1 MSDSSSLVRCHHS
14 CFRVDRGQGIAIR
27 ARSRGFV
34 HIFFALA
41 VFLGLSVW
49 GISEVLRY
57 VTETRQTAEQREIES
72 LHRARR
78 ALINYAHLQP
88 PDLPEQD
95 GAFNAFGIETIV
107 TIGNS
112 TVTVVN
118 NYPFREYELPCPD
131 VFSARETPSRLDGIA
146 DYSGSSG
153 CGRTGDPLEPGSWVG
168 RFPWRSLSGAGTVFV
183 RGAGGEDLRD
193 SAKERLWYAVSP
205 NLLPSTNRPLPPLNA
220 HYLLSR
226 EDWLTVTDARGTVTV
241 SNRVAALVIAPREQ
255 SDEDGEDGSVFRLF
269 EDTPRSGS
277 PTPARAAAAYLD
289 AGNRNLVGGV
299 SVFVNSD
306 YYRAAE
312 FGPESDANQTLD
324 LLARIDIEDLV
335 NAADGPPDDI
345 LEDVIEVLRAH
356 LIQLGSLPDPAVFE
370 EAAATVSYRLPG
382 FSPPRERAVT
392 MTVYGVTTAVSAPQ
406 VYVSGYVEIPDLFI
420 DRGNQIAQN
429 PICSIIFSFCNLDL
443 STPFDTF
450 GVFVSSGGTTT
461 TIAGFQIIA
470 RLGGGELRYAVRH
483 SSGGGDLDIGTDSN
497 LFSFSP
503 SQSRVSV
510 HNFQLLDANSNP
522 AYGIV
527 ETTITMGVAVRPP
540 VVQRGGTVVGGTVT
554 LVGVGSTVEAR
565 PILLVDGDSLPPFFI
580 WPGSSIAINALLDL
594 DPKPPFNA
602 AIAAL
607 ETRYALH
614 EESRVPEMLR
624 LADPGYDTHLP
635 LALFGERVEGR
646 PQPSAPTFAEP
657 VGGVRSAC
665 YTIES
670 ARARLLDE
678 GELVMA
684 LAGPAIGYFR
694 AGSLSRLME
703 KVTGER
709 IEDSPIYGAGVLLP
723 PGTVLRVRFD
733 AGNIGDLTL
742 PNGYSVCGDVSG
754 GSLVVGG
761 ALGARS
767 VPVRLRTTVVAEVLS
782 GGGEP
787 DLNGVERPGGARP
800 GVAAIAGNTGFFPIH
815 SIDDQFPQN
824 FNRVNPFYRF
834 EQFDGPRWAR
844 LSGETFGFFPRGAD
858 LEFRA
863 PSGAVIRGAPI
874 APAGAL
880 DRAIATRGY
889 PIAERP
895 SDEFMLDLSRPQ
907 FFPPDTDYLIPGNAG
922 NPINVTLGDGFV
934 FPPNSFARLPEN
946 SQIVGTYATR
956 GEFRQITEIVPGSQ
970 QVSVDYRSV
979 LFTADVVFGGLTSMT
994 ITIGSREV
1002 IQVEPPSNILDFRVT
1017 INGVEYRSQ
1026 FSSTVSGR
1034 PYVGELLAGYDPV
1047 NERFLFRNLI
1057 YRVEAGG
1064 VPNNL
1069 ESPNYILRDDLT
1081 PEQITDLEN
1090 GQGPTVPGG
1099 SFEVIVAAAIT
1110 TNMER
1115 TRRVSVNTRHVVL
1128 PNGDDYFSGPVD
1140 SGEIT
1145 LTLDLPSGAML
1156 DIGGAR
1162 LPPGS
1167 DQRHGFQLNVK
1178 GAVDVCADSA
1188 CGQILTRAEEG
1199 AMLFPY
1205 AGIFV
1210 EPRKVKIPLDGE
1222 LILPSETR
1230 MQFITHPLTHP
1241 LPIGGGERYEY
1252 RAAIGGVPE
1261 IFNPTGAG
1269 VSSIDRERLPIILRG
1284 SANYHGG
1291 DFSGEEEAAAPDNV
1305 EVYWD
1310 ENDILFLPP
1319 GATITF
1325 SNNNE
1330 REFADPQS
1338 GVVAVVAASLTEV
1351 ARRFCSTDAGEEALI
1366 GSGRNR
1372 GSSYLEV
1379 CDETPGSMH
1388 AVGFGYY
1395 QGIDED
1401 NVAVGA
1407 RVGNITVFRI
1417 EDIPNVRNYRFQ
1429 VVRQRGSN
1437 LRNGVPPNLVVNKPV
1452 PVASVVTVYKRAE
1465 VCTRFAACTGANAAQ
1480 QRRNRGRRYIPYP
1493 VLEESSALQRP
1504 TYAASIAYQFRFVVP
1519 AESHFYDDYDPN
1531 LVSRFPAGS
1540 EYFVPQIESDYVL
1553 TLAVSTDDL
1562 DVDRRGAL
1570 RRNVVLRLD
1579 ADAIVNTPGDGR
1591 ILAPVG
1597 SVIDVARREIIPPF
1611 GVHSLESAGADAAW
1625 VSSEEVVGY
1634 VREDINLLAP
1644 LDFEV
1649 FFIGDASTIMINGRL
1664 REFEYISGN
1673 PLPGTP
1679 PQNYEKRD
1687 EDGFDFPIDRNA
1699 RVTSYIRDNRLGDSG
1714 SGRRV
1719 VYRDVFNMTFNE
1731 DAPNTAGEPS
1741 IGFRD
1746 YPFNLRYWLPE
1757 RKSLEQVRMS
1767 PGGQLY
1773 QSDFTEN
1780 DLATKL
1786 AGLRVPRG
1794 SFLFSPRGGQTR
1806 AFPADLDASP
1816 GAPGRSRVGF
1826 EEGEYIFVPGGL
1838 TATYARVIGSSG
1850 EDVFLNQGA
1859 TVSGEYLASVSTYTL
1874 GAIPGPAYIE
1884 LYNPDQPGVPGFRL
1898 AGRDS
1903 ENVVFMPA
1911 RTSYARVAEILD
1923 NNNAEVVLRTTGQ
1936 RSIASYFSPT
1946 QWDYRGVARRDL
1958 SSGIY
1963 RDFLPPE
1970 TASLLENFPLVYAV
1984 APECR
1989 EQWRGTSGKECAS
2002 LEGEGLEFLLE
2013 AGEEIPLPNARN
2025 VPRGHT
2031 RVQAAVARG
2040 TFVVDHLRLQSAL
2053 LNSSVPRFDYIFEES
2068 LTVTLLQF
2076 DEDGRITHIDNET
2089 GNFIAHEDRLILR
2102 APAGGFRARVAA
2114 DADDLDGASSQLHS
2128 FEWGG
2133 DLTVNVGGY
2142 TGEFGDEGFVPA
2154 AVFNR
2159 SDSTVF
2165 HVAMMTV
2172 TNTIYTP
2179 TLFPFRNPG
2188 ISNPVTYPHY
2198 QHRYRFP
2205 TSSRNSSAGVSA
2217 PALATL
2223 QDFRVDRTPAILTI
2237 RPPQQLALGAG
2248 TRAVEGGGVYF
2259 GPGSRIMVGSQPRT
2273 TPLISVI
2280 QIVGDFEPAV
2290 SVPNID
2296 NDNLFQPDI
2305 ADVNQFGDHAGP
2317 LNLRFA
2323 GAGTLLTGDP
2333 AGNPGA
2339 GLQFTRVRLGAG
2351 ASLPPDFFTRHI
2363 PEIMLETR
2371 TQAVTVFGD
2380 EPIYRDISGFYS
2392 NDLDMQI
2399 ELGSDLRA
2407 IDEITGETNLS
2418 RAGERI
2424 NLKIGGGGGASPT
2437 PDSGEFFIDTS
2448 SAITMLPGYVWQGY
2462 LPAPGDYANAPVT
2475 MRFSADH
2482 KFEGRHLAT
2491 IDIGRPALTIA
2502 LPQLGTTSAVFT
2514 SGTSAGFPGVG
2525 EAVLKNSAGTAPA
2538 TTYVRLNYDL
2548 ISLGFVSTEY
2558 DRAPYDTNSAPRE
2571 KVITLDGYFEPVAQA
2586 LINSSSPH
2594 LNIWG
2599 GGLDRPEFL
2608 DADYEFGIRR
2618 NLEIGRDVMFSG
2630 IVNDG
2635 LSVVSRPAY
2644 AVTVEVESFRPGA
2657 GAPQRLTV
2665 TLTAPARDAAPTRNG
2680 AYAYLAGG
2688 ASYEGVE
2695 LQIPSSQLCPASANF
2710 GTVNFGT
2717 VPLLVE
2723 PDVPLAGSVRYA
2735 RPRYDSA
2742 MVGGEDARVTIDFNL
2757 REYSQSELFYDSA
2770 RRFAPAGNGFI
2781 ALTLQVHHESTYPG
2795 DAFSFYDGVS
2805 GPVDL
2810 VTVRFRSNRPD
2821 PPSDDGCGLE
2831 PTYDDSLTLALA
2843 SGANV
2848 EILVL
2853 SSCPSARNPGWMA
2866 DFYFTETGGATIA
2879 RARAPY
2885 DLGSPRGDTT
2895 VVFAYPIMGGEK
2907 NFSINPFGIPPGH
2920 DVFPASPIVQVNPV
2934 LSPGFQDTV
2943 FAVQYEADVLGNNLI
2958 LSYSVPYYNA
2968 VLPPLSIAYHHTTVA
2983 LVTDRPLN
2991 LPSIDT
2997 PRPGQFR
3004 GAAFEVRAEPADV
3017 IDALQSPNIDY
3028 VWGKNAP
3035 PPSFRLADQNHGLRV
3050 DLSSPRDVPLIGDMF
3065 VFLDRGYDPR
3075 HFDGELQTLSMGPGF
3090 KIEGYAALVSPL
3102 GASGNDDGARYA
3114 YAQRSEMFSKLFDSS
3129 PLRQIY
3135 DALTGDCGRGSCAAL
3150 FNSPEW
3156 AAVLSGVVGLQAV
3169 NVDFPGATNR
3179 WRENIYFILP
3189 HDVAAIRA
3197 DRAVVGS
3204 IDPPQP
3210 EITLSF
3216 SFPEEELPRTT
3227 LTALNYSATINLSDA
3242 GVPYVFGDYR
3252 SLVNGEAV
3260 VIGLRAAREGGRDSF
3275 VRFALTPGTVVG
3287 STVVLADVRGGEID
3301 VRQISIASSY
3311 TRLDDGM
3318 VETETVVANIP
3329 LADNPYAPLV
3339 EVTRSGTQ
3347 PVTLL
3352 AGSLLYPHT
3361 GRVIPAVRFPASG
3374 AIEIGA
3380 NGARGAIDGAYR
3392 QPLPVGGVHGSRFGF
3407 YKGEL
3412 APRDVVSPLQDCFA
3426 RVVKIQGRDER
3437 INVEGA
3443 YRVGDTPDYLTRS
3456 APYYERT
3463 LPLLNAVE
3471 LDYSGALSP
3480 TLTAALAMMDDSAPR
3495 MSDVLG
3501 NTTVT
3506 LIFTDAADAIVD
3518 LADLDIYES
3527 GSSPGG
3533 LLSGEDVTISSGP
3546 RRFHLRLGGSDSLRY
3561 FEDTS
3566 ISVSFGIGLISYDL
3580 VNDSRYTG
3588 ASFADLV
3595 FAYGAGI
3602 NQRFDL
3608 GFDLGF
3614 LGTRDVRLDY
3624 DSGGLDFCSVTPPGD
3639 SCGNM
3644 NLATINM
3651 ALAGYPQGTIR
3662 IDIDGLNR
3670 PLIVLRN
3677 DADGYSATINLA
3689 NSNYYIAGRYSRLR
3703 AGFPVTVT
3711 PDNRVH
3717 QFEIAPAGG
3726 GRHIV
3731 RPLRPSHLFVY
3742 NRFARFGGNAFR
3754 YGTTRD
3760 FLGNVSLVVDL
3771 AADASYNTGASQHN
3785 AGASNIYLRLYNQ
3798 QQGASRANVTAV
3810 ISMTVLS
3817 GRGVRIT
3824 SRLRVRGGRPGAS
3837 RMSFCPPNPSDCRDV
3852 DFGDVVLR
3860 PPNTLPGVPSSVGA
3874 YSVFLPLPAFYL
3886 VPAITLTAFLPNA
3899 MTLTMERFLGNP
3911 TIYATGSSYPRL
3923 QSGLPVDL
3931 EPLVVPFDEDIYTV
3945 YFRLTPLGGLLS
3957 ISYLITLPELLAS
3970 GQVTFSV
3977 SFEEN
3982 NRWCNP
3988 VDSTGDPDDG
3998 VDDTDFCGGPTQ
4010 EFTLSESFNLFDSD
4024 SYYPL
4029 VSLTPP
4035 DNCFNENRVLPAEDY
4050 RTIWEDALG
4059 LGPSG
4064 RIALPTERRPLAFLS
4079 TVRADGW
4086 SPTSLDIQNLFVW
4099 AIMQGSRIESGQ
4111 RIDEMYVRP
4120 YVATNERDPNNP
4132 GGSCQNIRPGRPFT
4146 PVATQTLDFDFP
4158 TPITVDQLRLSIPDG
4173 GAIGGYSQYVDLP
4186 PLLIGDGRT
4195 RVNLNDPAFYAPDP
4209 AAPGRP
4215 IFLTLNRSNTPNIV
4229 TDDTS
4234 RELNLLSGHEFFGTV
4249 ATSDL
4254 LNKLLLAREPP
4265 LCDTRN
4271 LAVVC
4276 VQRSRTDE
4284 NEIVVSSG
4292 RFPSRGLVR
4301 VAMSDLGFN
4310 TRTKTI
4316 PQGGSGCG
4324 VKLIGYSPANTFEYL
4339 GFPAGTIPTPTVYS
4353 CVKIVDAVGGPGQ
4366 DLLFEHRLA
4375 ENDQVFRIERFP
4387 YEPYDFDIRL
4397 VPASLVVTV
4406 GYPTYDLVLSASE
4419 DDPILTID
4427 LNNPNF
4433 YLDGVVRP
4441 DFPRNE
4447 RVALITLTLSGVTL
4461 ADGNPQPQTLYLEG
4475 ATDTVNTDFDFVV
4488 LPEGITIPSRFDNKI
4503 SINSYVTEGPMLP
4516 DDRLVFIEEPIADRE
4531 IVIEPG
4537 ESRYVSEWHGG
4548 GNGPFLIN
4556 SGANTNPDRYLR
4568 SQPPNPYSREYYA
4581 PALVA
4586 VPGTETRIATGAKT
4600 DFEPVRT
4607 WHFIETGGG
4616 VSLSVNSPDSFLG
4629 GDRMEDPGRREYE
4642 PVGDIYE
4649 MTADPAYWASAQPQL
4664 SHTRANYIV
4673 GGLDGFGDG
4682 LVTSVIQATV
4692 AILGSPAT
4700 LTITAPRTVTVA
4712 SSNAFANG
4720 RAFAIVDPRGE
4731 ASQHS
4736 LSAVNYRTPYRRIS
4750 PSGRKFLTRSQTPA
4764 MPLRDAFSS
4773 VPQYHNVWYRLRDDA
4788 TYRYPGGDIP
4798 IRAGAIVNP
4807 VQGTY
4812 VNPSSDAS
4820 IDAAGVNIRYYNRFG
4835 SLNSD
4840 LNLRQPAMILPAGA
4854 VYIVGAL
4861 PLLPGESDEDRLKR
4875 LPRITNVQAAVF
4887 FSLRPLS
4894 GIGCELASEQNV
4906 FPGQPV
4912 QVVINQQGP
4921 KPDVLRNAASVAI
4934 RARPVPSEND
4944 LDNPDNEGLIE
4955 DAFVRY
4961 ASGLENFTLGH
4972 PCEWLDEIE
4981 NSDGDALFFYRS
4993 RDAIGGEIGARR
5005 VGNDRTY
5012 IMGGRI
5018 RFSRL

>member
-41 VFLGLSVW
+41 VFLGISVW

-57 VTETRQTAEQREIES
+57 VTETRQTAEQSEIES
-72 LHRARR
+72 LHRARQ
-78 ALINYAHLQP
+78 ALINYAFLPP
-88 PDLPEQD
+88 PDLPGQN
-95 GAFNAFGIETIV
+95 GPFNAFGFESIV
-107 TIGNS
+107 DG
-112 TVTVVN
+112 VTVVN
-118 NYPFREYELPCPD
+118 NYEFRHYELPCPD
-131 VFSARETPSRLDGIA
+131 VFDDGEAPFRLDGIA
-146 DYSGSSG
+146 DYSGLPV
-153 CGRTGDPLEPGSWVG
+153 CGETGNPLESGSWVG
-168 RFPWRSLSGAGTVFV
+168 RFPWRSLSGGTVFV

-193 SAKERLWYAVSP
+193 AAKERLWYAVSP
-205 NLLPSTNRPLPPLNA
+205 NLLPSNQPRRPPLNL

-226 EDWLTVTDARGTVTV
+226 EDWLTVTDARGAVI
-241 SNRVAALVIAPREQ
+241 SDRVAAVVIAPREQ
-255 SDEDGEDGSVFRLF
+255 SGEHIFGLF
-269 EDTPRSGS
+269 EDTPRDGS
-277 PTPARAAAAYLD
+277 PTAESAVTAYLD
-289 AGNRNLVGGV
+289 AKNSDGD

-306 YYRAAE
+306 SYRDAA

-324 LLARIDIEDLV
+324 LLARVHIEDLV
-335 NAADGPPDDI
+335 NDRIPNLDSRLCESAVGGESSA
-345 LEDVIEVLRAH
+345 IEVLRAH
-356 LIQLGSLPDPAVFE
+356 LIQRGSLPDPAVFE
-370 EAAATVSYRLPG
+370 EEAATVAYRLPG
-382 FSPPRERAVT
+382 FSPSQGDAAT
-392 MTVYGVTTAVSAPQ
+392 
-406 VYVSGYVEIPDLFI
+406 I
-420 DRGNQIAQN
+420 DILSE
-429 PICSIIFSFCNLDL
+429 SIITVASPAELGVGRLVIPELLLSNPDAGVRFDASAVFSMSITISGFQVVPRRVYDPVSRQTVTRYAVQHRSVGGDLNINTADRLFDPGDSSLLSLQIVGFPMLDDNFN
-443 STPFDTF
+443 PDYRIDK
-450 GVFVSSGGTTT
+450 T
-461 TIAGFQIIA
+461 TIA
-470 RLGGGELRYAVRH
+470 
-483 SSGGGDLDIGTDSN
+483 T
-497 LFSFSP
+497 
-503 SQSRVSV
+503 
-510 HNFQLLDANSNP
+510 
-522 AYGIV
+522 
-527 ETTITMGVAVRPP
+527 GVAVRASLIR
-540 VVQRGGTVVGGTVT
+540 RGATVVSGGVE
-554 LVGVGSTVEAR
+554 VIGVGIATVEAR
-565 PILLVDGDSLPPFFI
+565 PRLLVDGDSLPPFFI
-580 WPGSSIAINALLDL
+580 WPRSSIAINALLDL

-607 ETRYALH
+607 ETRYVVH
-614 EESRVPEMLR
+614 NESRVSTMLA
-624 LADPGYDTHLP
+624 LADPDFDNHLP
-635 LALFGERVEGR
+635 RALFGEGG
-646 PQPSAPTFAEP
+646 SAPTFAEP
-657 VGGVRSAC
+657 VGGARSAC

-670 ARARLLDE
+670 ARARTLNE
-678 GELVMA
+678 GALVMA
-684 LAGPAIGYFR
+684 LAGPAIGYFQS
-694 AGSLSRLME
+694 GSLSRLVE
-703 KVTGER
+703 KVAGEG
-709 IEDSPIYGAGVLLP
+709 IEDSPIDGAGVLLP
-723 PGTVLRVRFD
+723 PGTILRVQFD
-733 AGNIGDLTL
+733 GDNTGDLIL
-742 PNGYSVCGDVSG
+742 PSGYRVCGVVSG

-767 VPVRLRTTVVAEVLS
+767 VPVRLRTTVVANVLS

-787 DLNGVERPGGARP
+787 DAGVERPGGARP
-800 GVAAIAGNTGFFPIH
+800 GAAAVAGNVGFFPIH

-824 FNRVNPFYRF
+824 FDEVNPFYRV
-834 EQFDGPRWAR
+834 EQFDSPRWAR
-844 LSGETFGFFPRGAD
+844 LSGETFGFFPCGAN
-858 LEFRA
+858 LAF
-863 PSGAVIRGAPI
+863 PSGGVIRGAPI

-880 DRAIATRGY
+880 DRAIETRGY

-895 SDEFMLDLSRPQ
+895 ADEFMLDLSRPQ

-922 NPINVTLGDGFV
+922 NPINVTLGNEFV

-956 GEFRQITEIVPGSQ
+956 GRFMQTVEIISM

-994 ITIGSREV
+994 IDIGGRDV
-1002 IQVEPPSNILDFRVT
+1002 IQVEPPSNIRDFRVT
-1017 INGVEYRSQ
+1017 INNVEYRTQVSATP
-1026 FSSTVSGR
+1026 SSGR
-1034 PYVGELLAGYDPV
+1034 EHIAELLAGYDPV

-1069 ESPNYILRDDLT
+1069 ERPNYILRDDLT
-1081 PEQITDLEN
+1081 PAQITDLEN
-1090 GQGPTVPGG
+1090 GFGPTVSGG

-1110 TNMER
+1110 TNTER

-1128 PNGDDYFSGPVD
+1128 PNGDDYYSGVVD
-1140 SGEIT
+1140 SGQIA
-1145 LTLDLPSGAML
+1145 LTLDLPSGAMV

-1162 LPPGS
+1162 LASRGG
-1167 DQRHGFQLNVK
+1167 DQGHGFQLNVK
-1178 GAVDVCADSA
+1178 GAVDVCADSD
-1188 CGQILTRAEEG
+1188 CGQKIARAEEG

-1205 AGIFV
+1205 AGEFGMFV
-1210 EPRKVKIPLDGE
+1210 EPRKVKIPLGGK
-1222 LILPSETR
+1222 LILPSETQ

-1252 RAAIGGVPE
+1252 RAEIGGVEE
-1261 IFNPTGAG
+1261 IFNPSGAG
-1269 VSSIDRERLPIILRG
+1269 AFSTDREGLPIILRG
-1284 SANYHGG
+1284 SARYYGG
-1291 DFSGEEEAAAPDNV
+1291 DFSGEDRAVAPDNV
-1305 EVYWD
+1305 SVYWD

-1319 GATITF
+1319 GVTVTF
-1325 SNNNE
+1325 SNDNE

-1366 GSGRNR
+1366 GSGRYR
-1372 GSSYLEV
+1372 GNSYLEV

-1395 QGIDED
+1395 QGINEGG
-1401 NVAVGA
+1401 VAVGA
-1407 RVGNITVFRI
+1407 PIGNITVFRI

-1437 LRNGVPPNLVVNKPV
+1437 LNNGVPSNLVVNKPV
-1452 PVASVVTVYKRAE
+1452 PVAAVVTVYKRAE

-1480 QRRNRGRRYIPYP
+1480 QRRNRGRRYMPYP

-1504 TYAASIAYQFRFVVP
+1504 TYAASIAYQFKFVVP
-1519 AESHFYDDYDPN
+1519 ASSYFYDDYDPR
-1531 LVSRFPAGS
+1531 LVSEFPAGR
-1540 EYFVPQIESDYVL
+1540 EYYVPRLESDYVL

-1579 ADAIVNTPGDGR
+1579 ADAIINTPGDGR

-1597 SVIDVARREIIPPF
+1597 SIIDVARREIIPPF

-1625 VSSEEVVGY
+1625 VSSEEVIGY

-1679 PQNYEKRD
+1679 RQNYEKRD

-1746 YPFNLRYWLPE
+1746 YPVILRYWLPE
-1757 RKSLEQVRMS
+1757 INDLAQPVRMS
-1767 PGGQLY
+1767 PGGRLY

-1816 GAPGRSRVGF
+1816 GAPGRSRVDF
-1826 EEGEYIFVPGGL
+1826 EEGQYIFVPGGL
-1838 TATYARVIGSSG
+1838 TATYARVNGALG

-1859 TVSGEYLASVSTYTL
+1859 TVSGEYLASVSTYDF
-1874 GAIPGPAYIE
+1874 GDIPGPAYIE
-1884 LYNPDQPGVPGFRL
+1884 LYNPDQPSVPGFRL

-1903 ENVVFMPA
+1903 ENIVFMPA

-1936 RSIASYFSPT
+1936 SYIASYFSPT
-1946 QWDYRGVARRDL
+1946 QWNYRGVARRDV

-1963 RDFLPPE
+1963 RDFLPQE
-1970 TASLLENFPLVYAV
+1970 TASLLENFPLIYAV

-2002 LEGEGLEFLLE
+2002 LEGEGLTFLLE

-2025 VPRGHT
+2025 VPRGHA
-2031 RVQAAVARG
+2031 RVQAAVTGR
-2040 TFVVDHLRLQSAL
+2040 TFVVDHLRLTITAL
-2053 LNSSVPRFDYIFEES
+2053 HSGVPRYDYIFEES
-2068 LTVTLLQF
+2068 LTVTVLQF
-2076 DEDGRITHIDNET
+2076 DDDGRITRIDNET

-2102 APAGGFRARVAA
+2102 APAGGLLTRVAA
-2114 DADDLDGASSQLHS
+2114 TASVLGSASPRLHS

-2142 TGEFGDEGFVPA
+2142 TGEFGDEGFVPSQ
-2154 AVFNR
+2154 VFNNT
-2159 SDSTVF
+2159 DSLPFSVATTV
-2165 HVAMMTV
+2165 VMATV
-2172 TNTIYTP
+2172 YTP

-2223 QDFRVDRTPAILTI
+2223 QDFRVDRTQAILTI

-2273 TPLISVI
+2273 TPLVSVI

-2407 IDEITGETNLS
+2407 INEITGATDLS
-2418 RAGERI
+2418 RAGEII
-2424 NLKIGGGGGASPT
+2424 NLKIGGDGAST
-2437 PDSGEFFIDTS
+2437 SPDSREFVIDLTLS
-2448 SAITMLPGYVWQGY
+2448 RITMLPGYVWQGY
-2462 LPAPGDYANAPVT
+2462 LPAPGDYADAPV
-2475 MRFSADH
+2475 MMSLSASDH
-2482 KFEGRHLAT
+2482 VFKDKHLVA
-2491 IDIGRPALTIA
+2491 IDVGRPALQID
-2502 LPQLGTTSAVFT
+2502 LPQLGATSVVIATVI
-2514 SGTSAGFPGVG
+2514 SYGTSGVG
-2525 EAVLKNSAGTAPA
+2525 EAILKNSAGRGAASDYARPD
-2538 TTYVRLNYDL
+2538 YL
-2548 ISLGFVSTEY
+2548 ISLGFEATDY
-2558 DRAPYDTNSAPRE
+2558 DGTSYDTGSATEP
-2571 KVITLDGYFEPVAQA
+2571 KTITLDGYFEPVAQA

-2608 DADYEFGIRR
+2608 DADYEFGVQRDLR
-2618 NLEIGRDVMFSG
+2618 IGRDVMFSG

-2657 GAPQRLTV
+2657 GAPQRITL
-2665 TLTAPARDAAPTRNG
+2665 TLTAPSRDATPSRND

-2695 LQIPSSQLCPASANF
+2695 LAIPSNQLCPASANF
-2710 GTVNFGT
+2710 GTV
-2717 VPLLVE
+2717 PLLVE
-2723 PDVPLAGSVRYA
+2723 PNVPLAGSVRYA

-2742 MVGGEDARVTIDFNL
+2742 MVGGENARATINFNL
-2757 REYSQSELFYDSA
+2757 SEYSESELFFDSA
-2770 RRFAPAGNGFI
+2770 RRFAPAGEGFV
-2781 ALTLQVHHESTYPG
+2781 AVSMQVHHESTYPG

-2805 GPVDL
+2805 GPVVP
-2810 VTVRFRSNRPD
+2810 VTLTFTSNRPGL
-2821 PPSDDGCGLE
+2821 PSEGACGLE
-2831 PTYDDSLTLALA
+2831 PTYDASLTLVLA
-2843 SGANV
+2843 SGADV
-2848 EILVL
+2848 EILVF
-2853 SSCPSARNPGWMA
+2853 SSCPSARNPGWVA
-2866 DFYFTETGGATIA
+2866 DFYFVETGGGPTIA

-2885 DLGSPRGDTT
+2885 DLGSPRGETT
-2895 VVFAYPIMGGEK
+2895 VVFAYPVVGGEK

-2920 DVFPASPIVQVNPV
+2920 DVFPAPPIVQVNPV
-2934 LSPGFQDTV
+2934 LSSDFQDTV
-2943 FAVQYEADVLGNNLI
+2943 FAVQYEADVLGNTLI
-2958 LSYSVPYYNA
+2958 PSYSVPYYNA
-2968 VLPPLSIAYHHTTVA
+2968 VLTPLSIAYHHTTVA
-2983 LVTDRPLN
+2983 LVTNRVLN

-2997 PRPGQFR
+2997 PRPGRFR
-3004 GAAFEVRAEPADV
+3004 GAAFEVGAEPAEV
-3017 IDALQSPNIDY
+3017 INASQSANSAY

-3050 DLSSPRDVPLIGDMF
+3050 DLSSPRTVPLIGDMF

-3075 HFDGELQTLSMGPGF
+3075 HFDGGELQTLSLGDRF

-3114 YAQRSEMFSKLFDSS
+3114 YAQRSEMFSELFDSDA
-3129 PLRQIY
+3129 LHGIY
-3135 DALTGDCGRGSCAAL
+3135 DFIQTGNCGRGSCARL

-3169 NVDFPGATNR
+3169 NVAFPNATSR
-3179 WRENIYFILP
+3179 WLDEIYFILP
-3189 HDVAAIRA
+3189 HDVVAIRA
-3197 DRAVVGS
+3197 DGA
-3204 IDPPQP
+3204 
-3210 EITLSF
+3210 
-3216 SFPEEELPRTT
+3216 
-3227 LTALNYSATINLSDA
+3227 
-3242 GVPYVFGDYR
+3242 
-3252 SLVNGEAV
+3252 
-3260 VIGLRAAREGGRDSF
+3260 
-3275 VRFALTPGTVVG
+3275 
-3287 STVVLADVRGGEID
+3287 
-3301 VRQISIASSY
+3301 
-3311 TRLDDGM
+3311 
-3318 VETETVVANIP
+3318 
-3329 LADNPYAPLV
+3329 
-3339 EVTRSGTQ
+3339 

-3352 AGSLLYPHT
+3352 AGSLLYPHS
-3361 GRVIPAVRFPASG
+3361 GRVIPAVRFPAGG
-3374 AIEIGA
+3374 AIEVGA

-3412 APRDVVSPLQDCFA
+3412 APLDVVSPSQDCFA

-3443 YRVGDTPDYLTRS
+3443 YRVGDTPDYLTES
-3456 APYYERT
+3456 VPYYERL
-3463 LPLLNAVE
+3463 LPLLDAVE

-3480 TLTAALAMMDDSAPR
+3480 TLTAALAMMDNSAPS
-3495 MSDVLG
+3495 MSVVFG
-3501 NTTVT
+3501 STTVT
-3506 LIFTDAADAIVD
+3506 LTFAAAAAADAIVD
-3518 LADLDIYES
+3518 LADTDIYES
-3527 GSSPGG
+3527 GSPGD
-3533 LLSGEDVTISSGP
+3533 LLSGVDVIITNGT

-3561 FEDTS
+3561 FEDTGTN
-3566 ISVSFGIGLISYDL
+3566 VSFGIGPTTYDL

-3595 FAYGAGI
+3595 FAYVAGI
-3602 NQRFDL
+3602 NQFFNL
-3608 GFDLGF
+3608 GFNLGS
-3614 LGTRDVRLDY
+3614 LGTRDVLLSY
-3624 DSGGLDFCSVTPPGD
+3624 DRDGLSFCLVNPGDDFCDPASVD
-3639 SCGNM
+3639 
-3644 NLATINM
+3644 AINT
-3651 ALAGYPQGTIR
+3651 ALAGYPQGTLR
-3662 IDIDGLNR
+3662 INTDGLNR
-3670 PLIVLRN
+3670 PLIVLR
-3677 DADGYSATINLA
+3677 DDSDGYSETINLA
-3689 NSNYYIAGRYSRLR
+3689 NNLNYVPNGGQYSRLR
-3703 AGFPVTVT
+3703 NGFPVTVSA
-3711 PDNRVH
+3711 DGGAH
-3717 QFEIAPAGG
+3717 QFEIAPVPNSG
-3726 GRHIV
+3726 GRHLV

-3742 NRFARFGGNAFR
+3742 NGFTEVSPGVPLQ
-3754 YGTTRD
+3754 YGTPLD
-3760 FLGNVSLVVDL
+3760 FVGFVSFTVDL
-3771 AADASYNTGASQHN
+3771 ADDASYNPGASQHN
-3785 AGASNIYLRLYNQ
+3785 AGASNIYSRLYNHQ
-3798 QQGASRANVTAV
+3798 EGASRANVTAV
-3810 ISMTVLS
+3810 ISMTVFS

-3837 RMSFCPPNPSDCRDV
+3837 RISFCPPAARDCRDIE
-3852 DFGDVVLR
+3852 GGRIVLR
-3860 PPNTLPGVPSSVGA
+3860 PPNTLPGVPSSVGE
-3874 YSVFLPLPAFYL
+3874 YSVYLPLPPFYV
-3886 VPAITLTAFLPNA
+3886 VPAITLTAFLPNGA
-3899 MTLTMERFLGNP
+3899 TLIQENLPLTNP
-3911 TIYATGSSYPRL
+3911 TIYASGGSYPDL
-3923 QSGLPVDL
+3923 QSGSAVDL
-3931 EPLVVPFDEDIYTV
+3931 RPFVQDGFTV
-3945 YFRLTPLGGLLS
+3945 QFRLTPLGGLLS
-3957 ISYLITLPELLAS
+3957 IGYLIPLPELLAS
-3970 GQVTFSV
+3970 AQITLSV

-3988 VDSTGDPDDG
+3988 VDSTGDPNDG

-4010 EFTLSESFNLFDSD
+4010 EFTLSESFNLFDSE

-4079 TVRADGW
+4079 TVRTPEW
-4086 SPTSLDIQNLFVW
+4086 SPTSLDSQNLFVW

-4111 RIDEMYVRP
+4111 RIDELVFRP
-4120 YVATNERDPNNP
+4120 YTAQNERDPNNP
-4132 GGSCQNIRPGRPFT
+4132 GGFCARISPGDRT
-4146 PVATQTLDFDFP
+4146 PVPYQSFDFDFP
-4158 TPITVDQLRLSIPDG
+4158 TPITVDGLRMSVPDG
-4173 GAIGGYSQYVDLP
+4173 GAIGGYLQYLDLP

-4195 RVNLNDPAFYAPDP
+4195 RVDLNDPAFYAPDP
-4209 AAPGRP
+4209 DAPGRP
-4215 IFLTLNRSNTPNIV
+4215 IFLTLSR
-4229 TDDTS
+4229 DDTPGIITDGS
-4234 RELNLLSGHEFFGTV
+4234 RELNLLSGHEFFGEE
-4249 ATSDL
+4249 TSDL
-4254 LNKLLLAREPP
+4254 LNKLLLDRRDP
-4265 LCDTRN
+4265 LCDTRSP
-4271 LAVVC
+4271 VIVC

-4284 NEIVVSSG
+4284 DEIVVSS
-4292 RFPSRGLVR
+4292 RLFPTRGFVT
-4301 VAMSDLGFN
+4301 VAMSGLGFN
-4310 TRTKTI
+4310 TQTKTI
-4316 PQGGSGCG
+4316 PQGGNECG
-4324 VKLIGYSPANTFEYL
+4324 VKLIGYSPASSYDYL
-4339 GFPAGTIPTPTVYS
+4339 GFPAGSIPTPTVYS
-4353 CVKIVDAVGGPGQ
+4353 CVKIVDAVGGAGQ
-4366 DLLFEHRLA
+4366 DLRFEHRLA
-4375 ENDQVFRIERFP
+4375 ENDQSFRTEIFP
-4387 YEPYDFDIRL
+4387 YEPRGFVPRL
-4397 VPASLVVTV
+4397 IPASLVVTV
-4406 GYPTYDLVLSASE
+4406 GYPTYEIIVGFSE

-4447 RVALITLTLSGVTL
+4447 RVALITLALAGVTL

-4488 LPEGITIPSRFDNKI
+4488 LPEGITVPSRFDNKI
-4503 SINSYVTEGPMLP
+4503 SINSYVTDGPLLP
-4516 DDRLVFIEEPIADRE
+4516 SDRLVFIEELASDIDT
-4531 IVIEPG
+4531 VVEPD
-4537 ESRYVSEWHGG
+4537 ELRYVSEWHGG

-4556 SGANTNPDRYLR
+4556 SGDNANTDRYLS
-4568 SQPPNPYSREYYA
+4568 SQPPNPYSSVYYD
-4581 PALVA
+4581 PALVI

-4607 WHFIETGGG
+4607 WHYIETGGG
-4616 VSLSVNSPDSFLG
+4616 VDLSVNSPDSFLG

-4649 MTADPAYWASAQPQL
+4649 MTADPAYWASVQPQL

-4673 GGLDGFGDG
+4673 GGLSSFGDS
-4682 LVTSVIQATV
+4682 LIVSVIQATV
-4692 AILGSPAT
+4692 AILGSPPT
-4700 LTITAPRTVTVA
+4700 LTITAPLMVTVA
-4712 SSNAFANG
+4712 ATNAFNNG
-4720 RAFAIVDPRGE
+4720 DAFAIVDPRGE
-4731 ASQHS
+4731 ASQHP

-4788 TYRYPGGDIP
+4788 TYRYLDSGDQTQRIQ

-4812 VNPSSDAS
+4812 VNPSSGADVDIS
-4820 IDAAGVNIRYYNRFG
+4820 GVNIRYYNRFG
-4835 SLNSD
+4835 SLNNQ

-4854 VYIVGAL
+4854 VYIVGSLPQAL
-4861 PLLPGESDEDRLKR
+4861 RGDDRLNR

-4887 FSLRPLS
+4887 FSVRPLS
-4894 GIGCELASEQNV
+4894 GIGCELVGERSVFFEQ
-4906 FPGQPV
+4906 PEPV
-4912 QVVINQQGP
+4912 RVVINQQAP
-4921 KPDVLRNAASVAI
+4921 KPDVLRDAAGVAI
-4934 RARPVPSEND
+4934 RSRTLPSRND
-4944 LDNPDNEGLIE
+4944 LDNPVNRGLVE
-4955 DAFVRY
+4955 EAFVRY
-4961 ASGLENFTLGH
+4961 TDGIENFTLGH

-4981 NSDGDALFFYRS
+4981 NSDGDSIFFYRS
-4993 RDAIGGEIGARR
+4993 RDAIGGDIGARHI
-5005 VGNDRTY
+5005 GNDRTY

-5018 RFSRL
+5018 QFNGL